1 MKRLITTLC
10 TVTLSSL
17 GVYGASNLATN
28 QNQLL
33 SNSNISYTQEAN
45 KVVQAEQKPVQEVK
59 EEQVAN
65 EALKANENAV
75 ANKKEAQVTNQK
87 AAAAKQ
93 RNEARKATKK
103 AKKQV
108 RQPAKTTAPKTEA
121 PKTVA
126 PATQAPKAVT
136 PQTKA
141 PQTVAPQTVA
151 PKTAAP
157 KTVAPVTKAPQTTAP
172 AKTETPTTSNSSI
185 SNYATQVLQLV
196 NQERAKEGLKA
207 LTTASAL
214 TSASNKRAQETMQSF
229 SHTRPNGSSFFTAL
243 TEFGVKYSAAGENIA
258 YGQRTPQEVVTAWMN
273 SPGHRANIMNG
284 SFGKLGVG
292 VYQASNGT
300 IYWAQLFTN

>member
-1 MKRLITTLC
+1 MRRLITTLC

-17 GVYGASNLATN
+17 GIYGANNLATN
-28 QNQLL
+28 QNQLQT
-33 SNSNISYTQEAN
+33 NTNILYTQEAN
-45 KVVQAEQKPVQEVK
+45 NTVSTEQKPVQEAK

-65 EALKANENAV
+65 EAINANASTEV
-75 ANKKEAQVTNQK
+75 AKNKAQVKNQK
-87 AAAAKQ
+87 TQAAKQ
-93 RNEARKATKK
+93 RNEARKAAKK

-108 RQPAKTTAPKTEA
+108 SQPAKTVAPKTVA

-126 PATQAPKAVT
+126 PATQAPKAV
-136 PQTKA
+136 
-141 PQTVAPQTVA
+141 A
-151 PKTAAP
+151 PKTQ
-157 KTVAPVTKAPQTTAP
+157 APQTTAP
-172 AKTETPTTSNSSI
+172 AKTETQTSNSSI
-185 SNYATQVLQLV
+185 SNYSNQVLQLV

-292 VYQASNGT
+292 VYQGSNGT

>member
-1 MKRLITTLC
+1 MRRLITTLC

-17 GVYGASNLATN
+17 GIYGANNLATN
-28 QNQLL
+28 QNQLQT
-33 SNSNISYTQEAN
+33 NTNMPYTQEAN
-45 KVVQAEQKPVQEVK
+45 NTVSTEQKPVQEAK

-65 EALKANENAV
+65 EAINANASSEV
-75 ANKKEAQVTNQK
+75 AKNKAQVKNQK
-87 AAAAKQ
+87 AQAAKQ

-108 RQPAKTTAPKTEA
+108 SQPAKTVAPKTIA

-126 PATQAPKAVT
+126 PATQAPKAV
-136 PQTKA
+136 
-141 PQTVAPQTVA
+141 A
-151 PKTAAP
+151 PKTQ
-157 KTVAPVTKAPQTTAP
+157 APQTTAP
-172 AKTETPTTSNSSI
+172 AKTETQTNNSSI
-185 SNYATQVLQLV
+185 SNYANQVLQLV

-243 TEFGVKYSAAGENIA
+243 TEFGVQYSAAGENIA

-292 VYQASNGT
+292 VYQGSNGT

>member
-1 MKRLITTLC
+1 MRRLITTLC

-17 GVYGASNLATN
+17 GIYGANNLATN
-28 QNQLL
+28 QNQLQT
-33 SNSNISYTQEAN
+33 NTNILYTQEAN
-45 KVVQAEQKPVQEVK
+45 NTVSTEQKPVQEAK

-65 EALKANENAV
+65 EAINANASTEV
-75 ANKKEAQVTNQK
+75 AKNKAQVKNQK
-87 AAAAKQ
+87 TQAAKQ
-93 RNEARKATKK
+93 RNEARKAAKK

-108 RQPAKTTAPKTEA
+108 SQPAKTVAPKTVA

-126 PATQAPKAVT
+126 PATQAPKAV
-136 PQTKA
+136 
-141 PQTVAPQTVA
+141 A
-151 PKTAAP
+151 PKTQ
-157 KTVAPVTKAPQTTAP
+157 APQTTAP
-172 AKTETPTTSNSSI
+172 AKTETQTSNSSI
-185 SNYATQVLQLV
+185 SNYSNQVLQLV